1 MKLPMQHIMSKSIPA
16 AIKVF
21 ASEIV
26 YPVALVGC
34 RTSDMSLDC
43 CEYDLAVLSGS
54 QEHNQANQVV
64 RVDNCPIELIH
75 LTGPI
80 SDHIIDLEGMIILK
94 DNSKLMLSSAAKDI
108 ITEKYKK
115 ILTAS
120 GKKLLISSLFC
131 QQKMRSTNHPM
142 IAAMWLKIAA
152 YEFIDGVLA
161 LSGNRPMPV
170 HILEQVRQI
179 DSRMA
184 EGVDIALECIG
195 AERATRPAI
204 SRSMAAIKELK
215 SMDYDRELFISKIR
229 HLLER
234 HMLVD
239 CYYYAGRV
247 ASKNL
252 VSRKEIFYSQYSKL
266 VQLALDLV
274 NDLQSLEKMQKLL
287 FRAVNKNLGR

>member
-1 MKLPMQHIMSKSIPA
+1 MPESIPT

-26 YPVALVGC
+26 YPVALIGC

-43 CEYDLAVLSGS
+43 CEYDLAVFAGS
-54 QEHNQANQVV
+54 QGHNQANQVV
-64 RVDNCPIELIH
+64 QVDNRPVELMH
-75 LTGPI
+75 LTRSI
-80 SDHIIDLEGMIILK
+80 KDHIIDLADMVILK

-108 ITEKYKK
+108 IAEKYKK
-115 ILTAS
+115 MLAAS

-131 QQKMRSTNHPM
+131 QQKMRGTNHPT

-184 EGVDIALECIG
+184 EGVDVALECIG

-204 SRSMAAIKELK
+204 SRSMEAIKELK
-215 SMDYDRELFISKIR
+215 SKDYDRDLFMSKVS

-234 HMLVD
+234 RMLVD
-239 CYYYAGRV
+239 GYYYAGRV
-247 ASKNL
+247 AAKNL
-252 VSRKEIFYSQYSKL
+252 VSKKEIFYSQYSKL

-274 NDLQSLEKMQKLL
+274 NDLQSLEKMQKRL
-287 FRAVNKNLGR
+287 FRAVNRGLER

>member
-1 MKLPMQHIMSKSIPA
+1 MPELIPT

-26 YPVALVGC
+26 YPVALIGC
-34 RTSDMSLDC
+34 RTSKMSLDC
-43 CEYDLAVLSGS
+43 CEYDLAVFAGS
-54 QEHNQANQVV
+54 QEYSQANQVV
-64 RVDNCPIELIH
+64 QVDNGPIELIYV
-75 LTGPI
+75 TGPI
-80 SDHIIDLEGMIILK
+80 KDHIIDLADMVILK

-108 ITEKYKK
+108 ISEKYKK
-115 ILTAS
+115 MLAAS

-131 QQKMRSTNHPM
+131 QQKMKRANHPM

-152 YEFIDGVLA
+152 YEFIDGMLA

-184 EGVDIALECIG
+184 EGVDVALECIG

-204 SRSMAAIKELK
+204 SRSMEAIKELK
-215 SMDYDRELFISKIR
+215 SKDYDRELFVSKIR

-234 HMLVD
+234 RMLVD

-252 VSRKEIFYSQYSKL
+252 VSRKEIFYRQYSKL

-274 NDLQSLEKMQKLL
+274 NDLQSLEKMQKRL
-287 FRAVNKNLGR
+287 FRAVNKGLAR

>member
-1 MKLPMQHIMSKSIPA
+1 LPESIPT

-21 ASEIV
+21 ASGIV
-26 YPVALVGC
+26 YPVALIGC
-34 RTSDMSLDC
+34 RTSEMSLNC
-43 CEYDLAVLSGS
+43 CEYDLAVFAGS

-64 RVDNCPIELIH
+64 QFNNHHPVELMH

-80 SDHIIDLEGMIILK
+80 KDHVIDLADMVILK
-94 DNSKLMLSSAAKDI
+94 DNNKLMLSSAAKDI
-108 ITEKYKK
+108 IAEKYKK
-115 ILTAS
+115 MLAAS

-131 QQKMRSTNHPM
+131 QQKMRGTNHPT

-152 YEFIDGVLA
+152 YEFIDGMLA

-184 EGVDIALECIG
+184 AEGVDVALECVG
-195 AERATRPAI
+195 AERATRPVI
-204 SRSMAAIKELK
+204 SRSMEAIKELK
-215 SMDYDRELFISKIR
+215 SKDYDRELFMSKIS

-234 HMLVD
+234 RMLVD

-247 ASKNL
+247 AAKNL
-252 VSRKEIFYSQYSKL
+252 VSKKEIFYSQYSKL

-274 NDLQSLEKMQKLL
+274 NDLQSLEKMQRRL
-287 FRAVNKNLGR
+287 FRAVNRGLGR

>member
-1 MKLPMQHIMSKSIPA
+1 MPESIPT

-26 YPVALVGC
+26 YPVALIGC
-34 RTSDMSLDC
+34 RTSEISLDC
-43 CEYDLAVLSGS
+43 CEYDLAVFAGS
-54 QEHNQANQVV
+54 PEHDQANQVV
-64 RVDNCPIELIH
+64 QVDNRPVELMMYP
-75 LTGPI
+75 TGSI
-80 SDHIIDLEGMIILK
+80 KDHIIDLADMLILK

-108 ITEKYKK
+108 IAKKYKK
-115 ILTAS
+115 MLTAS
-120 GKKLLISSLFC
+120 GKKQLISSLFC
-131 QQKMRSTNHPM
+131 QQKMRGTNHPM

-152 YEFIDGVLA
+152 YEFIDGMLA

-184 EGVDIALECIG
+184 EGVDVALECIG

-204 SRSMAAIKELK
+204 SRSMEAIKELK
-215 SMDYDRELFISKIR
+215 SKDYDRELFMSKVN

-234 HMLVD
+234 SMLVD

-247 ASKNL
+247 AAKNL

-274 NDLQSLEKMQKLL
+274 NDLQSLEKMQKRL
-287 FRAVNKNLGR
+287 FRAVNRGLGH

>member
-1 MKLPMQHIMSKSIPA
+1 LPESIPT

-26 YPVALVGC
+26 YPVALIGC
-34 RTSDMSLDC
+34 RTSEMSLDC
-43 CEYDLAVLSGS
+43 CEYDLAVFAGS
-54 QEHNQANQVV
+54 QEQNQANQVV
-64 RVDNCPIELIH
+64 QVDNRPVELMH
-75 LTGPI
+75 LTGSI
-80 SDHIIDLEGMIILK
+80 KDHIIDLADMVILK

-108 ITEKYKK
+108 IAEKYKK
-115 ILTAS
+115 MLAAS

-131 QQKMRSTNHPM
+131 QQKMRRTNHPM

-152 YEFIDGVLA
+152 YEFIDGMLV
-161 LSGNRPMPV
+161 LSGNRPMPM

-184 EGVDIALECIG
+184 EGVDVALECIG

-204 SRSMAAIKELK
+204 SRSMEAIKELK
-215 SMDYDRELFISKIR
+215 SKDYDRELFMSKVS

-234 HMLVD
+234 RMLVD

-247 ASKNL
+247 AAKNL

-274 NDLQSLEKMQKLL
+274 NDLHSLEKMQKLL
-287 FRAVNKNLGR
+287 FRAVNRGLGR

>member
-1 MKLPMQHIMSKSIPA
+1 LPESIPT

-26 YPVALVGC
+26 YPVALIGC
-34 RTSDMSLDC
+34 RTSEMSLDC
-43 CEYDLAVLSGS
+43 CEYDLAVFVGS
-54 QEHNQANQVV
+54 QEQNQANQVV
-64 RVDNCPIELIH
+64 QVDNRPVELMH
-75 LTGPI
+75 LTGSI
-80 SDHIIDLEGMIILK
+80 KDHIIDLADMVILK

-108 ITEKYKK
+108 IAEKSKK
-115 ILTAS
+115 VLATS

-131 QQKMRSTNHPM
+131 QQKMRRTNHPM

-152 YEFIDGVLA
+152 YEFIDGMLA

-179 DSRMA
+179 DSKMA
-184 EGVDIALECIG
+184 EGVDVALECIG

-215 SMDYDRELFISKIR
+215 SKDYDRELFISKVS

-234 HMLVD
+234 RMLVD

-247 ASKNL
+247 AAKNL

-274 NDLQSLEKMQKLL
+274 NDLHGLEKMQKRL
-287 FRAVNKNLGR
+287 FRAVNRGLGR

>member
-1 MKLPMQHIMSKSIPA
+1 MSESIPA

-26 YPVALVGC
+26 YPVALIGC
-34 RTSDMSLDC
+34 RTSEMSLDC
-43 CEYDLAVLSGS
+43 CEYDLAVLAGS
-54 QEHNQANQVV
+54 QEHNQANQVM
-64 RVDNCPIELIH
+64 RVDNYPIELIH

-80 SDHIIDLEGMIILK
+80 RDHIINLEGMIILK

-108 ITEKYKK
+108 ISEKYKK
-115 ILTAS
+115 MLAAS

-131 QQKMRSTNHPM
+131 QQKMRTTNHPM

-152 YEFIDGVLA
+152 YEFIDGILA

-204 SRSMAAIKELK
+204 SRSMGAIKELK
-215 SMDYDRELFISKIR
+215 SKDYDRELFISKIR

-234 HMLVD
+234 RMLVD

-252 VSRKEIFYSQYSKL
+252 VGRKEIFYSQYSKL
-266 VQLALDLV
+266 VQLALDLI
-274 NDLQSLEKMQKLL
+274 NDLQSLEKMQKRL
-287 FRAVNKNLGR
+287 FRAVNKNLAR

>member
-1 MKLPMQHIMSKSIPA
+1 MPESIPT

-26 YPVALVGC
+26 YPVALIGC
-34 RTSDMSLDC
+34 RTSEMSLDC
-43 CEYDLAVLSGS
+43 CEYDLAVFAGS
-54 QEHNQANQVV
+54 QEQNQANQVV
-64 RVDNCPIELIH
+64 QVDNRPVELMH
-75 LTGPI
+75 LTGSI
-80 SDHIIDLEGMIILK
+80 KDHIIDLADMVILK

-108 ITEKYKK
+108 IAEKYKK
-115 ILTAS
+115 MLTAS

-131 QQKMRSTNHPM
+131 QQKMRRTNHPM

-152 YEFIDGVLA
+152 YEFIDGMLV
-161 LSGNRPMPV
+161 LSGNRPMPM

-184 EGVDIALECIG
+184 EGVDVALECIG

-204 SRSMAAIKELK
+204 SRSMEAIKELK
-215 SMDYDRELFISKIR
+215 SKDYDRELFMSKVS

-234 HMLVD
+234 RMLVD

-247 ASKNL
+247 AAKNL

-274 NDLQSLEKMQKLL
+274 NDLHGLEKMQRRL
-287 FRAVNKNLGR
+287 FRAVNRGLGR

>member
-1 MKLPMQHIMSKSIPA
+1 LPESIPT

-26 YPVALVGC
+26 YPVALIGC
-34 RTSDMSLDC
+34 RTSEMSLDC
-43 CEYDLAVLSGS
+43 CEYDLAVFAGS
-54 QEHNQANQVV
+54 QEQNQANQVV
-64 RVDNCPIELIH
+64 QVDNRPVELIH
-75 LTGPI
+75 LTGSI
-80 SDHIIDLEGMIILK
+80 KDHIIDLADMVILK

-108 ITEKYKK
+108 IAEKYKK
-115 ILTAS
+115 MLAAS

-131 QQKMRSTNHPM
+131 QQKMRRTNHPM

-152 YEFIDGVLA
+152 YEFIDGMLV
-161 LSGNRPMPV
+161 LSGNRPMPM

-184 EGVDIALECIG
+184 EGVDVALECIG

-204 SRSMAAIKELK
+204 SRSMEAIKELK
-215 SMDYDRELFISKIR
+215 SKDYDRELFMSKVS

-234 HMLVD
+234 RMLVD

-247 ASKNL
+247 AAKNL

-274 NDLQSLEKMQKLL
+274 NDLHSLEKMQKRL
-287 FRAVNKNLGR
+287 FRAVNRGLGR

>member
-1 MKLPMQHIMSKSIPA
+1 MPESIPT

-26 YPVALVGC
+26 YPVALIGC
-34 RTSDMSLDC
+34 RTSKMSLDC
-43 CEYDLAVLSGS
+43 CEYDLAIFAGS
-54 QEHNQANQVV
+54 QEHSQANQVMQ
-64 RVDNCPIELIH
+64 VDNHPIELIH
-75 LTGPI
+75 VTGPI
-80 SDHIIDLEGMIILK
+80 KDHIIDLADMVILK

-108 ITEKYKK
+108 IAEKYKK
-115 ILTAS
+115 MLAAS

-131 QQKMRSTNHPM
+131 QQKMRRANHPM

-152 YEFIDGVLA
+152 YEFIDGMLA

-184 EGVDIALECIG
+184 EGVDVALECIG

-204 SRSMAAIKELK
+204 SRSMEAIKELK
-215 SMDYDRELFISKIR
+215 SRDYDRELFVSKIR

-234 HMLVD
+234 RMLVD

-274 NDLQSLEKMQKLL
+274 NDLQSLEKMQKRL
-287 FRAVNKNLGR
+287 FTAVNKGLAR

>member
-1 MKLPMQHIMSKSIPA
+1 
-16 AIKVF
+16 
-21 ASEIV
+21 
-26 YPVALVGC
+26 
-34 RTSDMSLDC
+34 MSLNC
-43 CEYDLAVLSGS
+43 CEYDLVVFAGS
-54 QEHNQANQVV
+54 QEHNHANQVV
-64 RVDNCPIELIH
+64 QFDNHQPVELMH

-80 SDHIIDLEGMIILK
+80 KDHVIDLADMVILK
-94 DNSKLMLSSAAKDI
+94 DNNKLLLSSAAKDI
-108 ITEKYKK
+108 IAEKYKK
-115 ILTAS
+115 MLAAS

-131 QQKMRSTNHPM
+131 QHKMRETNHPT

-152 YEFIDGVLA
+152 YEFIDGMLA

-184 EGVDIALECIG
+184 AEGVDVALECIG

-204 SRSMAAIKELK
+204 SRSMEAIKELK
-215 SMDYDRELFISKIR
+215 SKDYDRELFMSKIS

-234 HMLVD
+234 RMLVD

-247 ASKNL
+247 AAKNL
-252 VSRKEIFYSQYSKL
+252 VSKKEIFYSQYSKL

-274 NDLQSLEKMQKLL
+274 NDLQSLEKMQRRL
-287 FRAVNKNLGR
+287 FRAVNRGLGR

>member
-1 MKLPMQHIMSKSIPA
+1 MPESIPT

-26 YPVALVGC
+26 YPVALIGC
-34 RTSDMSLDC
+34 RTSEMSLDC
-43 CEYDLAVLSGS
+43 CEYDLAVFAGS
-54 QEHNQANQVV
+54 QEQNQANQVV
-64 RVDNCPIELIH
+64 QVDNRPVELMH
-75 LTGPI
+75 LTGSI
-80 SDHIIDLEGMIILK
+80 KDHIIDLADMVILK

-108 ITEKYKK
+108 IAEKYKK
-115 ILTAS
+115 ILAAS

-131 QQKMRSTNHPM
+131 QQKMRRTNHPM

-152 YEFIDGVLA
+152 YEFIDGMLV
-161 LSGNRPMPV
+161 LSGNRPMPM

-184 EGVDIALECIG
+184 AEGVDVALECIG

-204 SRSMAAIKELK
+204 SRSMEAIKELK
-215 SMDYDRELFISKIR
+215 SKDYDRELFMSKVS

-234 HMLVD
+234 RMLVD

-247 ASKNL
+247 AAKNL

-274 NDLQSLEKMQKLL
+274 NDLHSLEKMQKRL
-287 FRAVNKNLGR
+287 FRAVNRGLGR

>member
-1 MKLPMQHIMSKSIPA
+1 LPESIPT

-26 YPVALVGC
+26 YPVALIGC
-34 RTSDMSLDC
+34 RTSEMSLDC
-43 CEYDLAVLSGS
+43 CEYDLAVFAGS

-64 RVDNCPIELIH
+64 QVDNRPIELIH
-75 LTGPI
+75 LTGSI
-80 SDHIIDLEGMIILK
+80 KDHIIDLADMVILK

-108 ITEKYKK
+108 IAEKYKK
-115 ILTAS
+115 MLAAS

-131 QQKMRSTNHPM
+131 QQKMRGANHPM

-152 YEFIDGVLA
+152 YEFIDGMLA

-170 HILEQVRQI
+170 HILKQVRQI

-184 EGVDIALECIG
+184 EGVDVALECIG

-204 SRSMAAIKELK
+204 SRSMEAIKELK
-215 SMDYDRELFISKIR
+215 SKDYDRELFMSKVS

-234 HMLVD
+234 RMLVD

-247 ASKNL
+247 AAKNL

-266 VQLALDLV
+266 IQLALDLV
-274 NDLQSLEKMQKLL
+274 NDLQSLEKMQKRL
-287 FRAVNKNLGR
+287 FRAVNRGL

>member
-1 MKLPMQHIMSKSIPA
+1 MPESIPT

-26 YPVALVGC
+26 YPVALIGC
-34 RTSDMSLDC
+34 RTSEMSLDC
-43 CEYDLAVLSGS
+43 CEYDLAVFAGS
-54 QEHNQANQVV
+54 QEQNQANQVV
-64 RVDNCPIELIH
+64 QVDNRPVELMH
-75 LTGPI
+75 LTGSI
-80 SDHIIDLEGMIILK
+80 KDHIIDLADMVILK

-108 ITEKYKK
+108 IAEKYKK
-115 ILTAS
+115 MLTAS

-131 QQKMRSTNHPM
+131 QQKMRRTNHPM

-152 YEFIDGVLA
+152 YEFIDGMLV
-161 LSGNRPMPV
+161 LSGNRPMPM

-184 EGVDIALECIG
+184 EGVDVALECIG

-204 SRSMAAIKELK
+204 SRSMEAIKELK
-215 SMDYDRELFISKIR
+215 SKDYDRELFMSKVS

-234 HMLVD
+234 RMLVD

-247 ASKNL
+247 AAKNL
-252 VSRKEIFYSQYSKL
+252 VIRKEIFYSQYSKL

-274 NDLQSLEKMQKLL
+274 NDLHSLEKMQKRL
-287 FRAVNKNLGR
+287 FRAVNRGLGR